1 MHRNKYAYIHPK
13 IKLLSENRERERE
26 EEIFQWIYTYRNG
39 FAASSLRRG
48 RVEAMPSSQEIFDV
62 GPCRVHDAKSG
73 DVDGPILDHLA
84 LPSIVHYLIARKQ
97 ADCNDCK
104 SSRCRAPHFR
114 LDVHWK
120 RKVHRYGQFDKS
132 NGLSDSE
139 IALVPSSRYVIRR
152 VIFMIRWNFHSIGI
166 SVLKMVLRENFNA
179 NFNNGRRILAT
190 SSGIGIELLPI
201 RLISSGTS
209 FFQARRPSRGLPR
222 YLLPCPWGSRARRIC
237 YSICKGLNI

>member
-1 MHRNKYAYIHPK
+1 MQGPPLPVGRALETKGAQIRAIWQKQAVYPI
-13 IKLLSENRERERE
+13 LRSLS
-26 EEIFQWIYTYRNG
+26 
-39 FAASSLRRG
+39 
-48 RVEAMPSSQEIFDV
+48 
-62 GPCRVHDAKSG
+62 CRV
-73 DVDGPILDHLA
+73 
-84 LPSIVHYLIARKQ
+84 R
-97 ADCNDCK
+97 
-104 SSRCRAPHFR
+104 F
-114 LDVHWK
+114 
-120 RKVHRYGQFDKS
+120 
-132 NGLSDSE
+132 
-139 IALVPSSRYVIRR
+139 SRYVIRR

-222 YLLPCPWGSRARRIC
+222 YLLPCPWDSRARRIC

>member
-1 MHRNKYAYIHPK
+1 MHHPNLPLIVKNLKLDLDLASKQICIYTSKNKTP
-13 IKLLSENRERERE
+13 LREQRERERE

-73 DVDGPILDHLA
+73 DVDGPVLDHLA

-139 IALVPSSRYVIRR
+139 IALVPSS
-152 VIFMIRWNFHSIGI
+152 IFEICNTKSNFHDSMKFSFDWNFCS
-166 SVLKMVLRENFNA
+166 K
-179 NFNNGRRILAT
+179 NGFTRKL
-190 SSGIGIELLPI
+190 
-201 RLISSGTS
+201 
-209 FFQARRPSRGLPR
+209 
-222 YLLPCPWGSRARRIC
+222 
-237 YSICKGLNI
+237 